1 MSTVP
6 QPVTSCDVF
15 GYQTVFGF
23 DFWHF
28 TDKFIFLEESVYCID
43 HVLGKFYFRVS
54 ETMFVGDVVRV
65 IDMTSR
71 FSSSS
76 TWLNS

>member
-28 TDKFIFLEESVYCID
+28 TDKFIFLEESVYDID
-43 HVLGKFYFRVS
+43 HVLSKFNFSVS
-54 ETMFVGDVVRV
+54 ETMFVGDVVGV
-65 IDMTSR
+65 IDVAS
-71 FSSSS
+71 
-76 TWLNS
+76 